1 MTLDDAIYE
10 LVSTWPENRE
20 VPELLRAA
28 YDKVSGEDKEQVE
41 SLVEALTHA
50 STNDGDLALIDK
62 YWG

>member
-41 SLVEALTHA
+41 RERAR
-50 STNDGDLALIDK
+50 LITGK
-62 YWG
+62 VKVKLRLR